1 MNENNPSS
9 RTLNF
14 RQARLLIIEDTDD
27 HWQLIRLEI
36 QRTLPEV
43 TPVRV
48 ATQEQALLYL
58 NGCLTNGDSLPK
70 MVLLDLYLP
79 DRQTGWQ
86 LLQLLKHPQS
96 AFRQLPVVVFSHST
110 AVEDIKGSYRYGSTS
125 FVTKPLD
132 PRNWATYFQTIRT
145 YWWETATLP
154 GN

>member
-1 MNENNPSS
+1 MNVNHPST

-14 RQARLLIIEDTDD
+14 RQARLLVVEDTDD
-27 HWQLIRLEI
+27 HWHLIRMEI
-36 QRTLPEV
+36 QRALPEV
-43 TPVRV
+43 MAIRV
-48 ATQEQALLYL
+48 ATQEQAIVYL
-58 NGCLTNGDSLPK
+58 NSCLGKVDGLPK

-86 LLQLLKHPQS
+86 LLQQIKHPQS
-96 AFRQLPVVVFSHST
+96 AFRQLPVVVFSHSNT
-110 AVEDIKGSYRYGSTS
+110 IEDIRGSYRYGSTS

-132 PRNWATYFQTIRT
+132 PRHWSTYFKTLRT